1 MHVERRVDALCALA
15 HDMDADMAVALF
27 QHGGSIEADAIV
39 ADRQGKVLVIG
50 EAHLDMAGLGVLA
63 DVRQRFLHDE

>member
-1 MHVERRVDALCALA
+1 
-15 HDMDADMAVALF
+15 MAVALF
-27 QHGGSIEADAIV
+27 QHGGSVEANAII

-50 EAHLDMAGLGVLA
+50 EAHLDVAGLGVLA